1 MQYSLNYSGARFLS
15 TENYNY
21 SISWWI
27 RSENFDKIHSRSNSC
42 FFMSLAYVIPRVQA
56 HKLVLT
62 AARSRF
68 ASGVGPFDV
77 TLSSSPHHFFS
88 QNYLISKG
96 YISVSPN
103 TGWVHAGQPRGDVS
117 NNEVSIFQKHER
129 FTVPVAK

>member
-1 MQYSLNYSGARFLS
+1 MP
-15 TENYNY
+15 
-21 SISWWI
+21 
-27 RSENFDKIHSRSNSC
+27 
-42 FFMSLAYVIPRVQA
+42 LAYVIPRVQA
-56 HKLVLT
+56 HKLVVT

-77 TLSSSPHHFFS
+77 TPSSSLHHFFS
-88 QNYLISKG
+88 QNYLLSTG
-96 YISVSPN
+96 YVSPN